1 LFCAFFKFL
10 SSFHSNNADSGL
22 FVVFQCEDEHRWFSV
37 IIFGEHCVIS
47 DAEETLA
54 WMNEK
59 DVMLSTDDCGR
70 DLPSVQAL
78 QRKHDTVER
87 DLNALEEKVWFV
99 GSVII
104 VNLMTS

>member
-1 LFCAFFKFL
+1 MDQLIIDMNFLF
-10 SSFHSNNADSGL
+10 
-22 FVVFQCEDEHRWFSV
+22 
-37 IIFGEHCVIS
+37 S

-78 QRKHDTVER
+78 QRKHDTIAR
-87 DLNALEEKVWFV
+87 DLNALEDKVCV
-99 GSVII
+99 
-104 VNLMTS
+104 